1 MSSEQREFNFTRK
14 QFVWVRDKLYEH
26 CGIVLSD
33 HKESMVYNRLVRR
46 VRDLKLD
53 GFDSYLSYLESHPAE
68 FNQFVNA
75 LTTNLTA
82 FFREAHHFDF
92 VRDHVVPQIRQ
103 SGRRNVRC
111 WSAGCS
117 LGEETYS
124 LAITLAESFAN
135 MPSMD
140 WRIHATDIDSDVLAH
155 GSSGVY
161 MRERLNAVPERQ
173 LHRWFLKGS
182 GAQAGKVKIKPELRR
197 HIDFQQVNLMADW
210 PIDGPLDFIFCRN
223 VMIYFDQQ
231 TQARLL
237 GRMAELLRP
246 NAYLFIGHSESI
258 NKLTD
263 RFRLVGK
270 TIYQKVK

>member
-1 MSSEQREFNFTRK
+1 MSSEKREFDFTRK

-33 HKESMVYNRLVRR
+33 HKESMAYNRLVRR

-53 GFDSYLSYLESHPAE
+53 GFEAYLSYLDSHPAE
-68 FNQFVNA
+68 FNQFINA

-82 FFREAHHFDF
+82 FFREAHHFDY
-92 VRDHVVPQIRQ
+92 VRDTIVPQIRQ
-103 SGRRNVRC
+103 SGRRTTRC

-124 LAITLAESFAN
+124 LAMTLAESFAN

-140 WRIHATDIDSDVLAH
+140 WRIYATDIDSDVLAH
-155 GSSGVY
+155 GSSGIY
-161 MRERLNAVPERQ
+161 MRERLNAVPDRQ

-182 GAQAGKVKIKPELRR
+182 GSQAGKVKIKPELRR

-237 GRMAELLRP
+237 SRMAELLRP
-246 NAYLFIGHSESI
+246 DAYLFIGHSESI